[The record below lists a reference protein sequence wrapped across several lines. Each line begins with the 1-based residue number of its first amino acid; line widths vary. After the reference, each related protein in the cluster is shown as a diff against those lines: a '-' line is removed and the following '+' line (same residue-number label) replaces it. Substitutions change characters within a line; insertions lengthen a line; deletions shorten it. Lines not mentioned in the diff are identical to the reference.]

1 MGKIKNRLEGENNA
15 VGAGLYDAIE
25 HSVEAYAYTHNK
37 DDIAICCEKLY
48 FEWMQNNSLKDDS
61 IKKALSK
68 LSAEPIGEVQVE
80 TWKSFLDMEIIKND
94 ELRNWID
101 HKSIAN
107 INPKLDY
114 IIQKLDRMP
123 ETLKKC
129 EIVENRYDI
138 FNDSSYKIYI
148 KNMYDAYRESVMGES
163 FGLNKIYTDLHSII
177 CDNIEHTEKKVKN
190 VAEYICKWLKDKR
203 CSNSMSML
211 LVYGEPGSGKSSV
224 LKKVVDELT
233 NSDEDKKTIVLALNL
248 FEVTFVDAKTA
259 LDVVKQYIKNEYPWF
274 YEADKRLGRILI
286 LDGLD
291 EII

>member
-1 MGKIKNRLEGENNA
+1 MIKQTIKLLGIDISAIIPPEYIGQKIIEIGTGIVWEKLKNRLEGENNA

-25 HSVEAYAYTHNK
+25 HSVEAYAHTHNK

-61 IKKALSK
+61 IKKALSN
-68 LSAEPIGEVQVE
+68 LSAQPIGEVQVE
-80 TWKSFLDMEIIKND
+80 TWKSFLDREIIKND

-101 HKSIAN
+101 HKSIEN

-148 KNMYDAYRESVMGES
+148 KNMHDAYRESVMGES
-163 FGLNKIYTDLHSII
+163 FGLNKIYTDLHAII
-177 CDNIEHTEKKVKN
+177 CENIEHTEKR
-190 VAEYICKWLKDKR
+190 LK
-203 CSNSMSML
+203 
-211 LVYGEPGSGKSSV
+211 
-224 LKKVVDELT
+224 
-233 NSDEDKKTIVLALNL
+233 
-248 FEVTFVDAKTA
+248 
-259 LDVVKQYIKNEYPWF
+259 
-274 YEADKRLGRILI
+274 ILHNI
-286 LDGLD
+286 YVNG
-291 EII
+291 